1 LTWGALV
8 PFVVTLLLPGT
19 IPRYILPTLVPA
31 CWLIGMA
38 MRDNAFSWSVALGRR
53 SIRVQPRFL
62 WSLVAVFGIAA
73 AIIFPVRSATFLKHR
88 PKVKAIAAKV
98 NAVVPRLETL
108 YAVNPLF
115 QPYFFYLH
123 CVVSY
128 PHTLKDL
135 PKEARYLV
143 TSPEEKTQIDST
155 AAWASL
161 RPQLLVATP
170 EYRGHSTLVFR
181 LER

>member
-1 LTWGALV
+1 
-8 PFVVTLLLPGT
+8 
-19 IPRYILPTLVPA
+19 
-31 CWLIGMA
+31 MA
-38 MRDNAFSWSVALGRR
+38 VRDNAFSWSVAFGPR
-53 SIRVQPRFL
+53 SIRIQPRFL
-62 WSLVAVFGIAA
+62 WKFVAIFAIAA

-98 NAVVPRLETL
+98 NAVVPRIETL
-108 YAVNPLF
+108 YALNPLF
-115 QPYFFYLH
+115 QPYFFYLNSP
-123 CVVSY
+123 VRY
-128 PHTLKDL
+128 QRTLDEL

-155 AAWASL
+155 AVWASL
-161 RPQLLVATP
+161 RPQLLLATP